1 VSNAL
6 KRLILVDLCFK
17 RMMQFYPT
25 ADGYVFSDRVNGR
38 HFKIFIKVN
47 TEVKI
52 KLGKTQAQ

>member
-1 VSNAL
+1 
-6 KRLILVDLCFK
+6 
-17 RMMQFYPT
+17 MQFYPT